1 LLKDSRGIVR
11 AENVRSVPLESVTTP
26 TEVPDSDSI
35 SGSFTAAVESI
46 VFGARTPAAKV
57 PPETKP
63 GLGQASSLYYYYYLL
78 LRHPFSTQTRNKDR
92 RSFSPVF
99 RHSDP
104 FPLAQKQLHVGRA
117 RGWPLGVLVD
127 RLTFTGAT
135 LFTTLSDTKSKRVPR
150 PKA

>member
-1 LLKDSRGIVR
+1 MLKDSRGIVR

-46 VFGARTPAAKV
+46 FFGARTPAAKV
-57 PPETKP
+57 PPGNDGKL

-78 LRHPFSTQTRNKDR
+78 LRHPFSTQARNKDR

-104 FPLAQKQLHVGRA
+104 FPLTCAKAASCWTSPWLATGRI
-117 RGWPLGVLVD
+117 G
-127 RLTFTGAT
+127 
-135 LFTTLSDTKSKRVPR
+135 
-150 PKA
+150 